1 MWLALPVLLISVSL
15 GPTFSEMCLRH
26 VSYHYIC
33 HDDYD
38 LTHLNLLFNIT
49 ETLLQE
55 GTITSSRADV
65 MKRTLQFSSH
75 TLCDPGY
82 SPARPKRQVI
92 SGTIGLVS
100 GLILPLIF
108 KSLIYPSGN
117 SIDLSKF
124 HDFAL
129 RTRGIARSNQ
139 HRIFKLQNRMNLL
152 SRREDINS
160 LFDNVVQSLQLEER
174 KFSEMV
180 SNGAHFS
187 PSLYHMLKVAISRYQ
202 KAGVIDPRG
211 RHSLG
216 NSPLI
221 PEEAIHVNVST
232 VSNINCDL
240 AMVNITVYTPI
251 PSSSCEPIIAMMDSY
266 TVTKISNGDCRI
278 VAPLRGLIHLPDR
291 TYLSPSNY
299 FIAPNCSFSNFSF
312 SYSEDR
318 KTIFALP
325 KQKGG
330 MVATCGGG
338 VHRDT
343 IEQAVGIAPSPS
355 CSAYLS
361 SGHIA
366 PGVGDLYH
374 PGTWL
379 LNSQGNFLDAGH
391 IPQVSYAFVEQATT
405 STSSTSTTT
414 PAPSLDYLE
423 MPTTTTSSSMLLTAV
438 YATVPTFLIVTTI
451 ILLWKCGVFNRRS
464 NFVPAEP
471 KGKLRLED
479 IQVLDL
485 PKHTDELTIARLQ
498 NIRSDLD
505 GVRKPEHGIR
515 LLSMK
520 SLALSKETCSRNSS
534 FSEEYETPDVLIPDN
549 AT

>member
-1 MWLALPVLLISVSL
+1 M
-15 GPTFSEMCLRH
+15 T
-26 VSYHYIC
+26 
-33 HDDYD
+33 
-38 LTHLNLLFNIT
+38 
-49 ETLLQE
+49 
-55 GTITSSRADV
+55 
-65 MKRTLQFSSH
+65 
-75 TLCDPGY
+75 
-82 SPARPKRQVI
+82 
-92 SGTIGLVS
+92 
-100 GLILPLIF
+100 
-108 KSLIYPSGN
+108 
-117 SIDLSKF
+117 
-124 HDFAL
+124 
-129 RTRGIARSNQ
+129 
-139 HRIFKLQNRMNLL
+139 
-152 SRREDINS
+152 
-160 LFDNVVQSLQLEER
+160 
-174 KFSEMV
+174 
-180 SNGAHFS
+180 
-187 PSLYHMLKVAISRYQ
+187 
-202 KAGVIDPRG
+202 
-211 RHSLG
+211 
-216 NSPLI
+216 
-221 PEEAIHVNVST
+221 
-232 VSNINCDL
+232 
-240 AMVNITVYTPI
+240 
-251 PSSSCEPIIAMMDSY
+251 
-266 TVTKISNGDCRI
+266 
-278 VAPLRGLIHLPDR
+278 
-291 TYLSPSNY
+291 
-299 FIAPNCSFSNFSF
+299 
-312 SYSEDR
+312 
-318 KTIFALP
+318 
-325 KQKGG
+325 
-330 MVATCGGG
+330 
-338 VHRDT
+338 
-343 IEQAVGIAPSPS
+343 
-355 CSAYLS
+355 S